1 MSWTIPVKLRPA
13 ARRLE
18 RPGYIS
24 TRRLA
29 FERCMLATLR
39 MLLWPRRYVVV
50 YDHHN
55 EEVLNM
61 ILDEGAMT
69 PARMDEIEADSDI
82 GDL

>member
-1 MSWTIPVKLRPA
+1 
-13 ARRLE
+13 
-18 RPGYIS
+18 
-24 TRRLA
+24 
-29 FERCMLATLR
+29 